1 MQACKKGYAV
11 VWTVL
16 VSSVAKR
23 QTRAGRRPSSAHDK
37 EKRSGMTSPG
47 SGAGAVAWMDAGWEG
62 RCTDQDGEQRHPKH
76 SAAGPLA
83 DCLYIA
89 TADDAAFLVRT
100 VIILSTMLGSFF
112 CSPLPRPAL
121 LPSRPTSPSPSLP
134 IVHPGGSRMVSRQR
148 GSVCVRTCVRVM
160 ERRRVGRG
168 LLEESLRGVA
178 LYTTLLLA
186 SAIRHPTRALVYSS
200 SWSGRGS
207 SSLPGAAPPWL

>member
-1 MQACKKGYAV
+1 MEQVQWRGWMPGGRDGVRIKMGNSDIQNTLQLV
-11 VWTVL
+11 HLPTVSISQL
-16 VSSVAKR
+16 LTMLHSSFV
-23 QTRAGRRPSSAHDK
+23 PSSYCLQCLGLFFA
-37 EKRSGMTSPG
+37 
-47 SGAGAVAWMDAGWEG
+47 
-62 RCTDQDGEQRHPKH
+62 
-76 SAAGPLA
+76 PL
-83 DCLYIA
+83 
-89 TADDAAFLVRT
+89 FLD
-100 VIILSTMLGSFF
+100 LP
-112 CSPLPRPAL
+112 CSLHAPRPL
-121 LPSRPTSPSPSLP
+121 RPLFPSSIL
-134 IVHPGGSRMVSRQR
+134 GGSRMVSRQR